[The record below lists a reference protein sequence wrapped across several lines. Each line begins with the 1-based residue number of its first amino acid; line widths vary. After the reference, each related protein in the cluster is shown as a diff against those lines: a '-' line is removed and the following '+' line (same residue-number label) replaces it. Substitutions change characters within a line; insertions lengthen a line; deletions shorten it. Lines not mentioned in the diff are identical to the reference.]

1 MSKLA
6 HLTRSDGGVVLELA
20 APRANALEPV
30 FLDEIRARLD
40 EIETVSP
47 QTLTIRAGRNFCSGG
62 DVARFAAAV
71 KAGQGRDYARQV
83 VPKLQEIVLRLVT
96 LPSVVAVA
104 ARGAI
109 TGGGAGFLFAA
120 DCAVVHPNAFVQ
132 PYYAQVGFAPDG
144 GWTALLAERIGA
156 AQALNWIISDRR
168 LEAEKLCDFGLANAV
183 SQEPEQ
189 ELQKLL
195 QGGNSETFRAAKR
208 LIWDTARLALLER
221 RLAAETGAFLERI
234 DASDT
239 REGMAKF
246 LHP

>member
-1 MSKLA
+1 MSELA
-6 HLTRSDGGVVLELA
+6 QLTRCETGLELQLN

-40 EIETVSP
+40 AIETVSP
-47 QTLTIRAGRNFCSGG
+47 QTLTIRGGRNFCSGG
-62 DVARFAAAV
+62 DVARFAEAV
-71 KAGQGRDYARQV
+71 QAGQGRDYARQV
-83 VPKLQEIVLRLVT
+83 VPKLQEIVLRLVA

-144 GWTALLAERIGA
+144 GWTAFLAERVGA
-156 AQALNWIISDRR
+156 AQALNWIISDCR
-168 LEAEKLCDFGLANAV
+168 LGAEKLCDLGLASAV
-183 SQEPEQ
+183 SQAPEQ

-208 LIWDTARLALLER
+208 LIWDTVRLEALER
-221 RLAAETGAFLERI
+221 RLAAETDVFLERI
-234 DASDT
+234 DAPDT